1 MRAYLFGLAISAAL
15 AVGMPVRAEEEQR
28 DAVPKLDHVFVIVL
42 ENHNSFTS
50 FGSNGI
56 IGNPQAPN
64 ITALWNKYNVATN
77 YNAVWHPSLPNYVGM
92 ITGNWVG
99 TDVIATGHSYA
110 PGSTVGISDDDS
122 ASISTDYPTREYVV
136 PPLDRQA
143 AIACRPVGQR
153 S

>member
-1 MRAYLFGLAISAAL
+1 MRAYLFGLAISVVLAA
-15 AVGMPVRAEEEQR
+15 GMPARADDNQGG
-28 DAVPKLDHVFVIVL
+28 VPKLDHVFVIVL

-77 YNAVWHPSLPNYVGM
+77 YNGVWHPSLPNYVAM

-99 TDVIATGHSYA
+99 TDVIGTGHVYA

-122 ASISTDYPTREYVV
+122 PTIATDYLCLPKTHL
-136 PPLDRQA
+136 PHTS
-143 AIACRPVGQR
+143 PVNR
-153 S
+153 R

>member
-1 MRAYLFGLAISAAL
+1 MRAYLFGLAISVVLAA
-15 AVGMPVRAEEEQR
+15 GMPARAGEDNQNGNNQGGNNQGG
-28 DAVPKLDHVFVIVL
+28 VPQLDHVFVIVL

-77 YNAVWHPSLPNYVGM
+77 YNGVWHPSLPNYLAM

-99 TDVIATGHSYA
+99 TDVIATGHNYA
-110 PGSTVGISDDDS
+110 PGRTVGISDDDS
-122 ASISTDYPTREYVV
+122 ASISTMAFGTR
-136 PPLDRQA
+136 
-143 AIACRPVGQR
+143 ACRIMSR
-153 S
+153 